1 MWIVTKRKSGAGFR
15 LLQQARCCGI
25 GLVLGAY
32 AAAVCVFLFAPIVIA
47 TILSF
52 SSVPQLVFPPPG
64 YGLTWY
70 REALET
76 KNYISGFAVSTII
89 ASGTAL
95 ISAVAGTGAAIAINH
110 YRFFGRSAVQ
120 VLIMLPVALPGVV
133 IGLNLLFTLSLYN
146 MTTGIVA
153 TTLAH
158 SLLGTSYVTYL
169 VLATLASYDL
179 TLEQA
184 SLNLGASRSQTF
196 WRITFP
202 LVRRGIGAGAVFA
215 FLISFDNVALSI
227 FTARGDTLPLR
238 LMQKI
243 RFYPDPSV
251 AAVATVLVLLS
262 LVALPLFGRV
272 LRQRDI
278 GQLGE

>member
-1 MWIVTKRKSGAGFR
+1 MTVAPEQPREGGSQRRPGT
-15 LLQQARCCGI
+15 

-32 AAAVCVFLFAPIVIA
+32 AAAVCAFLFAPIVIA
-47 TILSF
+47 IILSF

-76 KNYISGFAVSTII
+76 RNYISGFAVSTII
-89 ASGTAL
+89 AGGAAL

-169 VLATLASYDL
+169 VLATLANYDL

-202 LVRRGIGAGAVFA
+202 LVRPGIGAGAVFA

-243 RFYPDPSV
+243 QFYPDPSV
-251 AAVATVLVLLS
+251 AAVAAVLVFLS
-262 LVALPLFGRV
+262 LMALPLFGRV
-272 LRQRDI
+272 LQQRDI
-278 GQLGE
+278 GRRGE

>member
-1 MWIVTKRKSGAGFR
+1 MGENPMTVAPEQPRDGGSQRRRGT
-15 LLQQARCCGI
+15 

-76 KNYISGFAVSTII
+76 RNYISGFAVSTII

-95 ISAVAGTGAAIAINH
+95 ISAVTGTGAAIAINH

-158 SLLGTSYVTYL
+158 SLLGTSYVAYL
-169 VLATLASYDL
+169 VLATLANYDL

-202 LVRRGIGAGAVFA
+202 LVRPGIGAGAVFA

-243 RFYPDPSV
+243 QFYPDPSV
-251 AAVATVLVLLS
+251 AAVAAVLVLLS

-272 LRQRDI
+272 LQQHDI
-278 GQLGE
+278 GRLGE

>member
-1 MWIVTKRKSGAGFR
+1 MGENPMKVAPEQPRKGGSQRRPGT
-15 LLQQARCCGI
+15 

-32 AAAVCVFLFAPIVIA
+32 ATAVCVFLFAPIVIA

-89 ASGTAL
+89 ASGAAL

-146 MTTGIVA
+146 MTTGIMA

-169 VLATLASYDL
+169 VLATLANYDL

-184 SLNLGASRSQTF
+184 SLNLGASRSRTF

-202 LVRRGIGAGAVFA
+202 LVRPGIGAGAVFA

-243 RFYPDPSV
+243 QFYPDPSV
-251 AAVATVLVLLS
+251 AAVAAVLVLLS

-272 LRQRDI
+272 LQQRDI
-278 GQLGE
+278 GRLGE